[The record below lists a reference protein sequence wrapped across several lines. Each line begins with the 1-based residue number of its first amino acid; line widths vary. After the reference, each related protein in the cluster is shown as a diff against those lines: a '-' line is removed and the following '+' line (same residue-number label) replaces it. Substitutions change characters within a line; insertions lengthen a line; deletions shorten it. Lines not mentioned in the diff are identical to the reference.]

1 MPVIVIDVEKS
12 KASSK
17 VQHSE
22 DRTWTPYPLGRV
34 FVPIEP
40 SDSFVERQ
48 LETIMS
54 RAAPVALVEY
64 PALRNARLVPRA
76 QTWEGL
82 PNSKGMRW

>member
-12 KASSK
+12 KAPSK

-34 FVPIEP
+34 VAPVIIDLPPIESVP
-40 SDSFVERQ
+40 Q
-48 LETIMS
+48 YY
-54 RAAPVALVEY
+54 PEY
-64 PALRNARLVPRA
+64 PPLKGARLVPRA
-76 QTWEGL
+76 QSWEGL